1 MSLLRLS
8 DKVLQALPRLTV
20 GSTAHQ
26 TNTRKSMKYLSAGD
40 FPWIVSKNGRHTTL
54 VTNSVSV
61 EQILPFTTRCDRRC
75 HRSLLTQSYTVLKSM
90 FSADTDVPMF
100 VRFGL
105 RPPVRFNLAGWLP
118 MCFVPPIKKG
128 QDTWRKGVLAPK
140 PSGARKRYPTKTAGL
155 VSGSAT
161 FSSHSYHLI
170 PTPNAMAETR

>member
-61 EQILPFTTRCDRRC
+61 EQILPFTTRCDRR

-90 FSADTDVPMF
+90 FSDTDVPMF
-100 VRFGL
+100 RFGL
-105 RPPVRFNLAGWLP
+105 RPPDSIWLGGFPCALFPRSRKDRTCGEKEYWLP
-118 MCFVPPIKKG
+118 NPVVQEKDIHQKL
-128 QDTWRKGVLAPK
+128 QV
-140 PSGARKRYPTKTAGL
+140 
-155 VSGSAT
+155 
-161 FSSHSYHLI
+161 
-170 PTPNAMAETR
+170 